1 MRLEIGG
8 GSLEVREVACI
19 DLGGWDTHV
28 AQGGAEGLLARLL
41 AELGQGLAAFY
52 EDLQPLMNNMTV
64 LVMSEF

>member
-1 MRLEIGG
+1 M
-8 GSLEVREVACI
+8 ACI

-28 AQGGAEGLLARLL
+28 AQGGAEGLMAQLL

-52 EDLQPLMNNMTV
+52 VDLQPLMNNVTV